1 MTSKEEMHLNCLLIE
16 AFVKTLVM
24 KGITSNEKIVAE
36 VDERFHPKTP
46 EEMEAYSEAIIYGKL
61 GTLN

>member
-1 MTSKEEMHLNCLLIE
+1 MIE
-16 AFVKTLVM
+16 ALVKTLIM
-24 KGITSNEKIVAE
+24 KGITNNEKIVAE
-36 VDERFHPKTP
+36 VDERFHPETP